1 MKRIPCMLSAVAL
14 LGIFS
19 LPVMATTDNA
29 SLIEAGKR
37 VSFNQTKG
45 NCLACHMIVGGDMPG
60 NIGPPL
66 IAMKARFPDL
76 ATLRAQIADARVIN
90 PNTIMPPFG
99 AHGIL
104 TEAELDQVA
113 AYIHSL

>member
-1 MKRIPCMLSAVAL
+1 MKRIPCMLSVVAL

-19 LPVMATTDNA
+19 LPVTATTDNA

>member
-1 MKRIPCMLSAVAL
+1 MKKLSCLLSVTAL
-14 LGIFS
+14 FGMFS
-19 LPVMATTDNA
+19 LPMMATADDA
-29 SLIEAGKR
+29 SMIEAGKQ
-37 VSFNQTKG
+37 VSFSTTKG

-76 ATLRAQIADARVIN
+76 AKLRAQIADARIIN

-99 AHGIL
+99 THGIL
-104 TEAELDQVA
+104 TEAEIDQVA